1 MVIKSTRIYTEAG
14 CVDGYVEVARG
25 RIQRIIPVEQARK
38 AEGHVFDV
46 GDNRVIPGII
56 DIHTH
61 GGGGWV
67 AKDSDNPDEIRNLAR
82 HYASRGIACFLATAS
97 LWSIE
102 KMCDTIS
109 FIADTMESGN
119 TPGAKILGIHLE
131 APFFNHEKSGAG
143 FQTPEWM
150 PNPSVEVAKR
160 FVTAGR
166 GHLRYL
172 TLAPELPGAEETIK
186 YLTSAG
192 VRVAAGH
199 TNATYDELIRG
210 VDWGV
215 SSIAHAGN
223 AIRMIHQREPGVL
236 GAMLLEDRLFCELI
250 CDFIHLH
257 PQFVRLVINNKGT
270 DRIVMVADTSD
281 MAGMETGIYDTKPR
295 VTEMTPEGVVYI
307 YGSDVMNGSSKY
319 VLNGVENLVER
330 LGYPIEE
337 VAKMSSLNAA
347 RLLGMERE
355 RGSIRVGK
363 YGDFTI
369 LTDDYEVLYT
379 ISEGVVVYDAQRDD
393 ACLNPELLKLKRR

>member
-1 MVIKSTRIYTEAG
+1 MKTFVNARLVLPDGVRQNGFLKEDAG
-14 CVDGYVEVARG
+14 KILSFGDMDNSLIGVGEIIDCGG
-25 RIQRIIPVEQARK
+25 RYLA
-38 AEGHVFDV
+38 
-46 GDNRVIPGII
+46 PGFI
-56 DIHTH
+56 DIHSH
-61 GGGGWV
+61 GGGGFDYMDGSAEDIV
-67 AKDSDNPDEIRNLAR
+67 GAARAHLRHGTTSVLPTTMTSSDEDLFLTIDNFKEAKKVRENMPDL
-82 HYASRGIACFLATAS
+82 
-97 LWSIE
+97 
-102 KMCDTIS
+102 
-109 FIADTMESGN
+109 
-119 TPGAKILGIHLE
+119 LGLHLE
-131 APFFNHEKSGAG
+131 GPYFDMVEKGA
-143 FQTPEWM
+143 QPDQYIQNPRPEHYM
-150 PNPSVEVAKR
+150 KVMERADGCIKR
-160 FVTAGR
+160 WS
-166 GHLRYL
+166 
-172 TLAPELPGAEETIK
+172 LAPELPGAEETIK

-330 LGYPIEE
+330 LGYPMEE